1 MPSVWTLVG
10 AEARTAFTVYVFQVS
25 TASGGTT
32 TGLCVF
38 AEAACSDAVA
48 ATARMPTRT
57 GTILIRTVHCFMY
70 SSFFRPQSTASVRRR
85 LP

>member
-1 MPSVWTLVG
+1 MPSVWTFVG
-10 AEARTAFTVYVFQVS
+10 CDARTAFTVYVFQVS

-38 AEAACSDAVA
+38 AEAACSDTA
-48 ATARMPTRT
+48 ATTATMPTRT
-57 GTILIRTVHCFMY
+57 GTILIRTVHCFMTPPV
-70 SSFFRPQSTASVRRR
+70 SRPQSTASIRRR